1 VPFVPLVSAG
11 GSGTSLTGPITVER
25 VQTGVHLL
33 VTPSVTNN
41 RQVMMTVE
49 VSNSDVNFTNNGT
62 LIDNNSVK
70 NTVLAAD
77 GETIVIG
84 GLTQTSVRVTKSGIP
99 LLVDLPFIGRLFG
112 YTTRQEQ
119 RRDLLILI
127 TPHIVDEGTQPN
139 DAVRR

>member
-1 VPFVPLVSAG
+1 VPLVSSG
-11 GSGTSLTGPITVER
+11 GSGTSITAPVIVER
-25 VQTGVHLL
+25 VQTGVTLR

-41 RQVMMTVE
+41 QQIMMRVE
-49 VSNSDVNFTNNGT
+49 VINSDVNFTNNGT
-62 LIDNNSVK
+62 LIDNNSNK
-70 NTVLAAD
+70 TEVLVAD
-77 GETIVIG
+77 GQTIVIS

-99 LLVDLPFIGRLFG
+99 LLVDLPLIGRLFG

-127 TPHIVDEGTQPN
+127 TPHIIDEGQQPS